1 MTNTKIIYSFYKN
14 NFEPAKL
21 QITIVVYTFLERKRR

>member
-14 NFEPAKL
+14 NFEPAKP
-21 QITIVVYTFLERKRR
+21 QITIVVYTFLEHKRR

>member
-14 NFEPAKL
+14 NFESIKP
-21 QITIVVYTFLERKRR
+21 QITIFFYTFLERKRR